1 MVQFWPLQQELDEE
15 CLHALLHF
23 QLYSSSK
30 QSQYNELK
38 RVSCF
43 ILIVSHPVFSVFS
56 FASLVLSILSLVSSQ
71 FP

>member
-43 ILIVSHPVFSVFS
+43 ILIVSHPVFS
-56 FASLVLSILSLVSSQ
+56 FASLVISILSLVSSQ
-71 FP
+71 FC